1 MNTTNLIEK
10 SSTVETTAIFSKNGK
25 ERYLLKMQWS
35 DKKSLTIVMSFPS
48 TADELLL
55 DQTTMLVRNGAV
67 KNGFG
72 GVSIVNLFSSVNNE
86 NPKQDKINSSILFE
100 ACESSDMILVCY
112 GRRTDCVE
120 EKERLLD
127 ALQSYRDK
135 LYTLIDSKGLPFSH
149 PLSPLTHEW
158 KIEKLK

>member
-1 MNTTNLIEK
+1 MNTTNLIERT
-10 SSTVETTAIFSKNGK
+10 STVETTAVFSKNGK

-35 DKKSLTIVMSFPS
+35 DKRSLTIVMSFPS
-48 TADELLL
+48 TADELML
-55 DQTTMLVRNGAV
+55 DQTTMLVRNGAL

-72 GVSIVNLFSSVNNE
+72 SVSIVNLFSSINNE
-86 NPKQDKINSSILFE
+86 NPKHDKMNSSILFE
-100 ACESSDMILVCY
+100 ECESSDVILVCY
-112 GRRTDCVE
+112 GRGTGCTE
-120 EKERLLD
+120 EKEQLLD
-127 ALQSYRDK
+127 ALQPYKSK